1 LENCVKF
8 FAAGPE
14 TCGKF
19 FATDPGSYD
28 KFFLDPFVY
37 SSTFST
43 FTFVRRRGLYVM
55 ASVRFPPN
63 LKSF

>member
-8 FAAGPE
+8 FAAGPK

-55 ASVRFPPN
+55 A
-63 LKSF
+63 